1 MLTHHCGSLIPRRL
15 EGSCASPVQAI
26 YSKDVRQAPLF
37 AMRSTSF
44 SLALAAGLSNAL
56 VNITVDDTDTPSISF
71 TSQSCLTLQP
81 GNSWEVSPGKFLHP
95 SSCHNQTLRRCD
107 EEGASVSFTFTGVAV
122 YVVYP
127 PWPHEMSVTA
137 TLDSNSPT
145 FLTIPAGSGESS
157 ADTGVSAPVWGV
169 SGLPNTEHTL
179 TISRPGGPVY
189 VDAFM
194 YTTLCDT
201 PLCPRRR
208 GGTEPSDDNFETT
221 PIPGAPS
228 GAASSS
234 AASPSV
240 AGSSSAVSSASA
252 FSSASAPS
260 SSTSAVSST
269 SSVPVSSAPT
279 TSLLPTT
286 PSRIASSHV
295 DTVKIALGVLLGVL
309 FVSLVLAFLIFRRYR
324 RRRLNDAQSHKETP
338 APPYTASSES
348 ESELIRPPS
357 MRERNDRFSDTH
369 TPAGTPL
376 TRSPGGASFLTSL
389 SSNSMG
395 LKQLPL
401 SEGVHEKGAHP
412 PSSLG
417 TSMQDNISEVPLDVP
432 PPEYETQL

>member
-1 MLTHHCGSLIPRRL
+1 
-15 EGSCASPVQAI
+15 
-26 YSKDVRQAPLF
+26 
-37 AMRSTSF
+37 MRSTSF
-44 SLALAAGLSNAL
+44 SLALAAGVSNAL
-56 VNITVDDTDTPSISF
+56 VNITVDDVDTPSVSF
-71 TSQSCLTLQP
+71 SSQSCLTLQTDEA
-81 GNSWEVSPGKFLHP
+81 GSSWEVLPGKFVHP

-107 EEGASVSFTFTGVAV
+107 EAGASVSFKFTGVAV

-127 PWPHEMSVTA
+127 PWPHEMSITA

-145 FLTIPAGSGESS
+145 FVTVPAGSGESS
-157 ADTGVSAPVWGV
+157 TDTGVSAPVWGV
-169 SGLPNTEHTL
+169 SGLPNAEHTL
-179 TISRPGGPVY
+179 TIRRTGGPVY

-208 GGTEPSDDNFETT
+208 GGTEPSDDDSDSGT
-221 PIPGAPS
+221 PPSPGALSSTPS
-228 GAASSS
+228 TSVASSS
-234 AASPSV
+234 AAISSV
-240 AGSSSAVSSASA
+240 AGSSTAVSSAPAS
-252 FSSASAPS
+252 SSAS
-260 SSTSAVSST
+260 VSST
-269 SSVPVSSAPT
+269 SPVPVSSAPT

-286 PSRIASSHV
+286 TSRFASSHI

-309 FVSLVLAFLIFRRYR
+309 FLFLILAFLTFRRYR
-324 RRRLNDAQSHKETP
+324 RRNDAQSRKEIP

-348 ESELIRPPS
+348 ESELTRPPS

-401 SEGVHEKGAHP
+401 FEGVHEKGAHP

-417 TSMQDNISEVPLDVP
+417 TSIQDNISEALDVP
-432 PPEYETQL
+432 PPEYETRLL

>member
-1 MLTHHCGSLIPRRL
+1 
-15 EGSCASPVQAI
+15 
-26 YSKDVRQAPLF
+26 
-37 AMRSTSF
+37 MRSTSF
-44 SLALAAGLSNAL
+44 SLALAAGVSNAL
-56 VNITVDDTDTPSISF
+56 VNITVGDADAPSISF
-71 TSQSCLTLQP
+71 SSQSCLTLQP
-81 GNSWEVSPGKFLHP
+81 DEAGSSWEVLPGKFVHP

-107 EEGASVSFTFTGVAV
+107 EEGASVSFKFTGVAV

-127 PWPHEMSVTA
+127 PWPHEMSIAA
-137 TLDSNSPT
+137 TLDSNSPA
-145 FLTIPAGSGESS
+145 FLTVPAGSGESS
-157 ADTGVSAPVWGV
+157 ADTSVSAPVWGV

-179 TISRPGGPVY
+179 TISRPRGPVY

-208 GGTEPSDDNFETT
+208 GGTEPSDDNSDSGT
-221 PIPGAPS
+221 PPSPGAPFS
-228 GAASSS
+228 ASSPSASSS
-234 AASPSV
+234 SV
-240 AGSSSAVSSASA
+240 AGSSAVVSSASA
-252 FSSASAPS
+252 SSSASAVPY
-260 SSTSAVSST
+260 TSAVSST
-269 SSVPVSSAPT
+269 SPVPVSSAPT

-286 PSRIASSHV
+286 PSRIASTHV

-348 ESELIRPPS
+348 ECELTRPPS
-357 MRERNDRFSDTH
+357 MRERTDRFSDTH

-417 TSMQDNISEVPLDVP
+417 TSIQDSISEAPLDVP